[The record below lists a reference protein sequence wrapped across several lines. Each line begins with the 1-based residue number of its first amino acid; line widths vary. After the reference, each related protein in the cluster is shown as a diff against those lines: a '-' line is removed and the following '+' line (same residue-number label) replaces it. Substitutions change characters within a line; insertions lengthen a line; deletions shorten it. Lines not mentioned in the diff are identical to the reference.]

1 MLEVRSFFIVCEPR
15 LGLTSLRLPNEHH
28 LLPDKYGGE
37 DQNDEKKDHSTDEA
51 KDQSIESRTLTVQF
65 ALLAA
70 VLVEVI
76 IVTLTYRAIGRIVAV
91 STVIAVG
98 GVIEARPGTEAGR
111 VVTCDF
117 VPGVAQTT
125 IHIFLQLVDLCYS
138 CWSSGQIAQRG
149 TGVHRL
155 ADVWQ

>member
-1 MLEVRSFFIVCEPR
+1 MTP
-15 LGLTSLRLPNEHH
+15 LPHHGVIASYVHEHH

-76 IVTLTYRAIGRIVAV
+76 IVTPEEEKSVIRTSVQRLLHHTQPPGSRVYV
-91 STVIAVG
+91 SLEGPLWTN
-98 GVIEARPGTEAGR
+98 
-111 VVTCDF
+111 F
-117 VPGVAQTT
+117 V
-125 IHIFLQLVDLCYS
+125 HL
-138 CWSSGQIAQRG
+138 
-149 TGVHRL
+149 
-155 ADVWQ
+155 